1 MIILPLLAAA
11 AQAAT
16 PNPEWNCDD
25 PVQQQEMNWCAQQD
39 FLAADEALNT
49 QWDATASR
57 MKQRDM
63 VYDTSHDGRP
73 GYFEQLLEAQRAWLK
88 YRDAHCATDGY
99 LARGGSL
106 EPLLV
111 ATCKTALTKTRIEE
125 LHDIEV
131 WPE

>member
-1 MIILPLLAAA
+1 MILLLLAAA
-11 AQAAT
+11 AASAP
-16 PNPEWNCDD
+16 PNPAWNCDD
-25 PVQQQEMNWCAQQD
+25 PVQQQEMNWCAGQEYR
-39 FLAADEALNT
+39 AADEALNA
-49 QWDATASR
+49 QWKATAAR

-63 VYDTSHDGRP
+63 VVDTSHDGRP
-73 GYFEQLLEAQRAWLK
+73 GYFAQLLAAQRAWLK
-88 YRDAHCATDGY
+88 YRDEHCVSAGF

-111 ATCKTALTKTRIEE
+111 ANCKTALTQERTIQ